1 MEDDGTSFIIQE
13 SPSQTRVFSPT
24 FFPFVQPLLAEMM
37 ATMLFVFVDE
47 CSGCCS
53 SPFPLRE
60 PTRNGMVNGYILF
73 VLVAATTNIR
83 YVGVVLVGSR
93 NHTY

>member
-13 SPSQTRVFSPT
+13 SPSRTRVFSPT

-47 CSGCCS
+47 CSVAAVHL
-53 SPFPLRE
+53 PLE
-60 PTRNGMVNGYILF
+60 SHSNGMVNGYILF

-93 NHTY
+93 SHTY